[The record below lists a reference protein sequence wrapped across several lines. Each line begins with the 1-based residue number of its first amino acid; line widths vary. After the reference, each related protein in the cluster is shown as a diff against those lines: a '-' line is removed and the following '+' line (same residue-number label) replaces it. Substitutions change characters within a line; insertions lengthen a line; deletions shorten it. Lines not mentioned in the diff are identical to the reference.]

1 MRFGVNVLIGLGVAL
16 WSGAVMAQ
24 TMPAPRTMPQP
35 GQWSL
40 TPMIGS
46 DVTVGGEFSKAA
58 SQSASVSGSG
68 FTGTA
73 TVSLISRRFDDMY
86 DTPILAALSTGYGV
100 SNAGEVFGTVRYEHA
115 SGKTTAIGSAT
126 VAGTLNG
133 QAVSAS
139 APISAKADE
148 FNQVGLD
155 IGYRHFFPTGSNFLP
170 YVSGSVGFNYVPAID
185 VALSS
190 GGTDLG
196 KSHFYK
202 DSVTAGVGLNLGL
215 SYAIASG
222 AALGIEA
229 GVRYDSK
236 LDGHSDASGVTSG
249 DRVSVPL
256 VATGRFTF

>member
-1 MRFGVNVLIGLGVAL
+1 MRFCTKLLIGLGVAL
-16 WSGAVMAQ
+16 WSGAAMAQ

-40 TPMIGS
+40 TPMLGS

-58 SQSASVSGSG
+58 SASAPVAFSG

-73 TVSLISRRFDDMY
+73 TLGLVSRRFDDMY
-86 DTPILAALSTGYGV
+86 DAPILAALSTGYGL
-100 SNAGEVFGTVRYEHA
+100 SNAGEVFGTIRYEHA
-115 SGKTTAIGSAT
+115 SGKTTSIGS
-126 VAGTLNG
+126 VSIAGTING
-133 QAVSAS
+133 TAVAAS
-139 APISAKADE
+139 APLSAKADE
-148 FNQVGLD
+148 FNQIGLD

-170 YVSGSVGFNYVPAID
+170 YVSGSVGFNYVPSID
-185 VALSS
+185 VDFSS
-190 GGTDLG
+190 GSTDLG
-196 KSHFYK
+196 KVHYYK

-222 AALGIEA
+222 AALGVEA

-249 DRVSVPL
+249 DRWSIPL